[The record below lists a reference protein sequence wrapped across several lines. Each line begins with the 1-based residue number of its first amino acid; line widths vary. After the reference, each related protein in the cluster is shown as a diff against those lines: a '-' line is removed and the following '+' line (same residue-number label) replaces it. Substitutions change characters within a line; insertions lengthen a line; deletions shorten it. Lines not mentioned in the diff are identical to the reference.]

1 MPIYAPSLPPRPD
14 RNGGLHPALVLAC
27 FDARRL
33 RTQKL
38 GRFFGFA
45 LLMALLARCLWLY
58 LAHLKDSSPAFAG
71 VKPLADQFFSKGAAF
86 QAGQV
91 TGFLQTLL
99 WLQVALLCG
108 GLIARDTLY
117 RIRPLVYAH
126 PVRRRDYLGAKAL
139 VAVGLPFLVLALFI
153 LVPWGLSLL
162 VAGARGPLWP
172 TLPLYLLPAALV
184 IATLMG
190 AVALAA
196 GSLASSPKGAFGWA
210 LGILLGGPA
219 LSGILIG
226 ITQEPVWKALS
237 VEALAAAW
245 PGLLCGAGPE
255 AAGLGWLPATAGSL
269 AYLGLCTWIAA
280 RRTRPEEATL

>member
-1 MPIYAPSLPPRPD
+1 MRTTGMIDKAVFHGAYPFGDHRQHRRVQGLSLGFRLEQAGSRGARGDD
-14 RNGGLHPALVLAC
+14 R
-27 FDARRL
+27 RR
-33 RTQKL
+33 
-38 GRFFGFA
+38 
-45 LLMALLARCLWLY
+45 
-58 LAHLKDSSPAFAG
+58 AG
-71 VKPLADQFFSKGAAF
+71 VRHSPDVQLADAHADAHVHVDPG
-86 QAGQV
+86 
-91 TGFLQTLL
+91 
-99 WLQVALLCG
+99 
-108 GLIARDTLY
+108 
-117 RIRPLVYAH
+117 H

-255 AAGLGWLPATAGSL
+255 AAGLGWLPATAGSV